1 MNFLLN
7 RQADPRATTATEDAA
22 AAADR
27 TVRGTMAEAADI
39 AETAPRA
46 ALHEEATT
54 AELLEEAT
62 TATTEHEPLE
72 HWKQNVLLFFLISFS
87 CSFVPFLSRNIEK
100 KTKKPEMSC
109 FRAPMFQQEC
119 GFAKDFAGKNGR
131 FFVFSI
137 HSSF

>member
-1 MNFLLN
+1 MIGFLGIEMNFLLN

-100 KTKKPEMSC
+100 KD
-109 FRAPMFQQEC
+109 QETR
-119 GFAKDFAGKNGR
+119 N
-131 FFVFSI
+131 VLFSRTNVPARVWVR
-137 HSSF
+137 